1 MATEA
6 NAIDIKDLCFSF
18 PGSGRILHDISITV
32 PEGDFLAIIG
42 PNGGGKT
49 TLLRLILGLLKPDS
63 GSISVLGESPA
74 AARSRAG
81 YVPQVTASRLGF
93 PITVMD
99 TVLMGM
105 LHTRGIFQPYNSDDR
120 DAAQEK
126 LELLRVTNLAGRRI
140 GDLSGGQRQR
150 VYIAR
155 ALASDP
161 ELLLLDEP
169 AAGVDPENQENFF
182 NILKDINS
190 RTTIVMTTHDVGAV
204 SSYISRIACL
214 NVNIYLHDGRLT
226 EETLAKVYGCP
237 FDLITH
243 GVPHRVLG
251 QQGSKEHHHD

>member
-74 AARSRAG
+74 AARSRTG

-155 ALASDP
+155 SGRTRRGSRSGEP
-161 ELLLLDEP
+161 GELLQH
-169 AAGVDPENQENFF
+169 PEGYQQQDNDRDDHSRRGRRI
-182 NILKDINS
+182 ILHFEDRLPEREHLSPRRKADRGDS
-190 RTTIVMTTHDVGAV
+190 RKGLWLPLRSHH
-204 SSYISRIACL
+204 SRSTAQSPRST
-214 NVNIYLHDGRLT
+214 GRKR
-226 EETLAKVYGCP
+226 ASP
-237 FDLITH
+237 
-243 GVPHRVLG
+243 
-251 QQGSKEHHHD
+251 